1 LPYSGGVRRQY
12 LLLALPVLLIGC
24 RESESEGD
32 MPGRMGDGAEQRAEP
47 ASPPAQAAARRRV
60 RLLPLGRFDQ
70 PTYVTA
76 PRGDRRRFVVE
87 REGRIRVVRRGRVL
101 RRPFLDISDR
111 VTTGGESGLLSMAFA
126 RDYASSHRFWVY
138 YTDNEGFIQIDQFR
152 TPAATPNRTDPG
164 SRRSVLR
171 VPHHRSNHK
180 GGQLQVAPD
189 GMLYAGF
196 GDGGAGGDP
205 DENAQNLGRLLGKI
219 IRIDPRPNGGYSVA
233 ASNPFRGR
241 SGALREIYA
250 YGLRNPWRFSFD
262 RRTGSLTI
270 GDVGQ
275 DEIEEIDFVRGR
287 SDGRQPRGGHNF
299 GWDSFEGRNRYE
311 SGSAPRH
318 IPPVIQHTHSEGFCS
333 ITGGY
338 VIRDRSL
345 GRGWTGEYIYGDYCD
360 GTLRLARLRRPVAR
374 SHTTRLKVNGLVSF
388 GEDGRGR
395 VYAVSLDGPVYR
407 IGRH

>member
-1 LPYSGGVRRQY
+1 VRRPY
-12 LLLALPVLLIGC
+12 LLLALLVVLVGC
-24 RESESEGD
+24 TETDSGD
-32 MPGRMGDGAEQRAEP
+32 DMSGRPDAGAIRRDEP
-47 ASPPAQAAARRRV
+47 AAAPAQPSARRRV

-70 PTYVTA
+70 PTYLTA

-101 RRPFLDISDR
+101 SRPFLDISDR

-126 RDYASSHRFWVY
+126 RDYAKSHRFWVY
-138 YTDNEGFIQIDQFR
+138 YTDNQGLIQIDQFR
-152 TPAATPNRTDPG
+152 TPAATPNRADPG

-180 GGQLQVAPD
+180 GGQLQVGPD

-196 GDGGAGGDP
+196 GDGGSSGDP
-205 DENAQNLGRLLGKI
+205 DENAQNLGRMLGKI
-219 IRIDPRPNGGYSVA
+219 IRIDPRPNGGYTVA

-241 SGALREIYA
+241 SGALPEVYA

-262 RRTGSLTI
+262 RRTGSLTV

-275 DEIEEIDFVRGR
+275 DEIEEIDIVRGR
-287 SDGRQPRGGHNF
+287 SGGRQPRGGYNF
-299 GWDSFEGRNRYE
+299 GWDTFEGRNRYE
-311 SGSAPRH
+311 SGSAPGH
-318 IPPVIQHTHSEGFCS
+318 IPPVIQHTHGEGFCS

-338 VIRDRSL
+338 VIRDPAL
-345 GRGWTGEYIYGDYCD
+345 GRGWTGQYIYGDYCD
-360 GTLRLARLRRPVAR
+360 GTLRLARPRRPVAR
-374 SHTTRLKVNGLVSF
+374 SRATRMKVNGLVSF
-388 GEDGRGR
+388 GEDSRGR

-407 IGRH
+407 IGRR

>member
-1 LPYSGGVRRQY
+1 MRRRF
-12 LLLALPVLLIGC
+12 LLLALLVVLIGC
-24 RESESEGD
+24 TESDSQGD
-32 MPGRMGDGAEQRAEP
+32 TSGQTDAGADGPAEP
-47 ASPPAQAAARRRV
+47 ASPPDQASARRPV

-70 PTYVTA
+70 PTYITA

-126 RDYASSHRFWVY
+126 RDYASSHRLWVY
-138 YTDNEGFIQIDQFR
+138 YTDRESFIQIDQLR
-152 TPAATPNRTDPG
+152 VPAATPNRADPG

-180 GGQLQVAPD
+180 GGQLQVGPD

-205 DENAQNLGRLLGKI
+205 DENAQNLGRMLGKI
-219 IRIDPRPNGGYSVA
+219 IRIDPRPAGGYTVA

-241 SGALREIYA
+241 AGALPEIYA

-262 RRTGSLTI
+262 LRSGDLTV

-275 DEIEEIDFVRGR
+275 DEIEEIDFVPGR
-287 SDGRQPRGGHNF
+287 SGGRPPRGGYNF
-299 GWDSFEGRNRYE
+299 GWDTFEGRDRYE
-311 SGSAPRH
+311 SGSAPGH

-338 VIRDRSL
+338 VIRDRAL
-345 GRGWTGEYIYGDYCD
+345 GPGWNGQYIYGDYCD
-360 GTLRLARLRRPVAR
+360 GTLRLTRLRRPAAR
-374 SHTTRLKVNGLVSF
+374 SHPTRMKVNGLVSF

-395 VYAVSLDGPVYR
+395 LYAVSLDGPVYR
-407 IGRH
+407 IGRR